1 MSVTPIPTDLAWPA
15 VAGQAGTFITTEY
28 ASLDRNGAPV
38 TWPVTPYLGRAGAT
52 IDVSTGLTYPLK
64 AERARRNP
72 KIALGF
78 SEPRGSGLQ
87 HPAAFAVQG
96 LATVRDSD
104 LRANSARYLAESSAR
119 LPKAFEAMP
128 TPVLRRMAF
137 YWSRIWVE
145 MTPTRVLWWA
155 GGDLD
160 RTPYIWTAPA
170 PVSAPPSDPA
180 PDGRGAGSWST
191 AEPAPWQKRVR
202 GALDRLG
209 MPVLTTVAD
218 DGWPL
223 PLRVRAADQTARG
236 FRVRPPA
243 GVDIADGPACLTFH
257 THDEHFESQD
267 NISLVGHC
275 RNSQSADGTV
285 EFDVER
291 TLNDLILPKN
301 PLRRT
306 LQMLSAGRRLRTRLE
321 SEAARRGQTVPT
333 FDELGFRN

>member
-1 MSVTPIPTDLAWPA
+1 M
-15 VAGQAGTFITTEY
+15 
-28 ASLDRNGAPV
+28 

-87 HPAAFAVQG
+87 HPAAFVVQG

-128 TPVLRRMAF
+128 TPMLRRMAF

-160 RTPYIWTAPA
+160 RAPYIWTAPA

-275 RNSQSADGTV
+275 RIANQQTAQSNSSSSGHSTTSSCP
-285 EFDVER
+285 R
-291 TLNDLILPKN
+291 T
-301 PLRRT
+301 RCAGRCS
-306 LQMLSAGRRLRTRLE
+306 MLSAGRRLRTRLE

>member
-1 MSVTPIPTDLAWPA
+1 MSITPVPADLDWSA
-15 VAGQAGTFITTEY
+15 VVRQADAFITTEY

-38 TWPVTPYLGRAGAT
+38 TWPVTPYLGRDGAT

-78 SEPRGSGLQ
+78 SEPRGSGLP
-87 HPAAFAVQG
+87 HPATFVVQG
-96 LATVRDSD
+96 LATVRDAD

-119 LPKAFEAMP
+119 LPKAFESMP
-128 TPVLRRMAF
+128 TPMLRQMAF

-160 RTPYIWTAPA
+160 RAPYIWTAPA

-180 PDGRGAGSWST
+180 PNGRGAGSWST
-191 AEPAPWQKRVR
+191 EEPAPWQKRVR

-209 MPVLTTVAD
+209 MPVLTTVAE

-223 PLRVRAADQTARG
+223 PLRVRAAQPTADG

-257 THDEHFESQD
+257 THDEEFDSQD

-275 RNSQSADGTV
+275 HRQSDDGTV
-285 EFDVER
+285 EFVVER
-291 TLNDLILPKN
+291 TLNDLALPKN
-301 PLRRT
+301 KLRRT
-306 LQMLSAGRRLRTRLE
+306 LRMLSAGRRLRTRLD

-333 FDELGFRN
+333 FDELGFRS